1 MRAALAQQLSG
12 IDGVELGELPDPV
25 PAAGQALIRVHGAGV
40 GPWDVGFLGGGFPG
54 LALPFVPG
62 QEVAG
67 VVEAVGDGAGI
78 QPGERVYA
86 TLFPAGGGFAEL
98 APASADRLAPM
109 PGKAN
114 FVEAAGLVIG
124 AGTAYEGLVDRE
136 GLQAGET
143 VLITAAA
150 GGVGSAAVQIAA
162 AVGARV
168 VAVASPS
175 NHDYLLSLGA
185 SEVFDYH
192 AADWA
197 QQVRA
202 VVPGGV
208 DLLFD
213 GAGGQTVIRPSM
225 LSATAAGRFPSSC
238 KALPFSWSGASP
250 ANHSLPMAVG
260 PGLSNWPPWSMPANS
275 ARRPK
280 RYCRSTR
287 PARRWRGSLPGTL
300 GARSRSKSADC
311 AQSGRLEA
319 WVPRWSLPG
328 GRAHQG
334 SASPRP
340 QLGELV
346 GGIAQRGR
354 RSASSAGSIPVRLRH
369 HHERATEQKSSE
381 DELLAAVDVVGRAGE
396 RRVGHHVD
404 GERGD
409 VGGADDAADRQCRP
423 QLIAAF
429 LESIAEQ

>member
-1 MRAALAQQLSG
+1 MRAALARQLSG
-12 IDGVELGELPDPV
+12 IDSVELGELPDPA

-67 VVEAVGDGAGI
+67 VVEAVGDGAGV

-86 TLFPAGGGFAEL
+86 VLFPAGGGFAEL
-98 APASADRLAPM
+98 ALASADRLAPM
-109 PGKAN
+109 PGTAN

-124 AGTAYEGLVDRE
+124 AGTAYEGLIDR
-136 GLQAGET
+136 GRLQAGET

-168 VAVASPS
+168 VAVASPP

-213 GAGGQTVIRPSM
+213 GAGGQTRDQ
-225 LSATAAGRFPSSC
+225 A
-238 KALPFSWSGASP
+238 
-250 ANHSLPMAVG
+250 
-260 PGLSNWPPWSMPANS
+260 
-275 ARRPK
+275 
-280 RYCRSTR
+280 
-287 PARRWRGSLPGTL
+287 L
-300 GARSRSKSADC
+300 GAVRD
-311 AQSGRLEA
+311 
-319 WVPRWSLPG
+319 G
-328 GRAHQG
+328 GRAISIVLQG
-334 SASPRP
+334 TPLQLERGITGESFAAHGGRPRLEQLAALVDAGKLRP
-340 QLGELV
+340 QAETVLPLDQAREALARV
-346 GGIAQRGR
+346 AARHTRGKIVLQI
-354 RSASSAGSIPVRLRH
+354 G
-369 HHERATEQKSSE
+369 
-381 DELLAAVDVVGRAGE
+381 
-396 RRVGHHVD
+396 
-404 GERGD
+404 
-409 VGGADDAADRQCRP
+409 
-423 QLIAAF
+423 
-429 LESIAEQ
+429 

>member
-12 IDGVELGELPDPV
+12 IDSVELGELPDPV

-67 VVEAVGDGAGI
+67 VVEAVGDGAGVE
-78 QPGERVYA
+78 PGERVYA
-86 TLFPAGGGFAEL
+86 VLFPAGGGFAEL
-98 APASADRLAPM
+98 ALASADRLAPM

-124 AGTAYEGLVDRE
+124 AGTAYEGLVDR
-136 GLQAGET
+136 GRLQAGET

-168 VAVASPS
+168 VAVASPP

-213 GAGGQTVIRPSM
+213 GAGGQTRDQ
-225 LSATAAGRFPSSC
+225 
-238 KALPFSWSGASP
+238 ALD
-250 ANHSLPMAVG
+250 AV
-260 PGLSNWPPWSMPANS
+260 
-275 ARRPK
+275 R
-280 RYCRSTR
+280 
-287 PARRWRGSLPGTL
+287 
-300 GARSRSKSADC
+300 D
-311 AQSGRLEA
+311 
-319 WVPRWSLPG
+319 G
-328 GRAHQG
+328 GRAISIVLQG
-334 SASPRP
+334 APLQLERGITGESFAAHGGRQRLEQLAALVDAGKLRP
-340 QLGELV
+340 QAETVLPLDQAREALARV
-346 GGIAQRGR
+346 AARHTRGK
-354 RSASSAGSIPVRLRH
+354 IVL
-369 HHERATEQKSSE
+369 QI
-381 DELLAAVDVVGRAGE
+381 
-396 RRVGHHVD
+396 
-404 GERGD
+404 
-409 VGGADDAADRQCRP
+409 GAR
-423 QLIAAF
+423 
-429 LESIAEQ
+429 